1 MVFAYYHGVH
11 LNFHSPMTMHRIV
24 TEIFLIKTNKV
35 FFLSLRSITITWNG
49 ITNNE

>member
-1 MVFAYYHGVH
+1 MVFAYYPGVH
-11 LNFHSPMTMHRIV
+11 LNFHSPMTMHRFV

-35 FFLSLRSITITWNG
+35 FFSLRSTTITWKG